1 MNTRPPTRG
10 TGCPRWLPTRSCTIS
25 ASKRRGQRYRVATD
39 AMAASRRCRRAMLV
53 ALCVA
58 RVSGAFPAGHATCCS
73 EEKKC
78 CGQTFPPPKSHA
90 CAEGHRCCVGDCD
103 AVSLETVVARPARV
117 RFRAPAPAPA
127 RPRRSRRRC
136 RARATPTASGSRSA
150 RPRPRN
156 RRRSP
161 PAKPPPSPRN
171 HRRRP
176 GGLLRRLPRRRPGL
190 PPGLRRRLLGR
201 ETRAARAAATRAAR
215 ATPRRPQGV
224 ARSPRTAA
232 RATRTARASTTR
244 DARAALRGSVAR
256 AGDARRQRLGGATA
270 GGRRRDPGLVPSRS
284 RRTPKGGPP
293 RLIPCSTNSAT

>member
-1 MNTRPPTRG
+1 MAVHPQLHHLCKQEERPKLR
-10 TGCPRWLPTRSCTIS
+10 
-25 ASKRRGQRYRVATD
+25 AATD

-53 ALCVA
+53 TLCVA

-161 PAKPPPSPRN
+161 PAKPPRLQWPQLQSPWARKPGIETPPAAPALAVVAVALSDASMASCLFFTPLAASPS
-171 HRRRP
+171 
-176 GGLLRRLPRRRPGL
+176 
-190 PPGLRRRLLGR
+190 
-201 ETRAARAAATRAAR
+201 
-215 ATPRRPQGV
+215 
-224 ARSPRTAA
+224 
-232 RATRTARASTTR
+232 
-244 DARAALRGSVAR
+244 
-256 AGDARRQRLGGATA
+256 
-270 GGRRRDPGLVPSRS
+270 
-284 RRTPKGGPP
+284 
-293 RLIPCSTNSAT
+293 